1 MVYELLS
8 QKRGNRIFLLA
19 VDHVEAYCIIKRGGL
34 LGSQKV
40 VHIPNIPIGMK
51 ELTGQDEENIRT
63 GIKLKVDVIMIPGV
77 RDAAFF
83 NSVKHFIGKFL
94 YFIGIS
100 KNFYIEIIV
109 QENGNDID
117 LYAKIDNSIGLE
129 NIDEIISVADGVF
142 LHCPNL
148 SMEFRCDRTF
158 LVQKKILSK
167 CIIVSIRFISAHTS
181 WV

>member
-1 MVYELLS
+1 M
-8 QKRGNRIFLLA
+8 
-19 VDHVEAYCIIKRGGL
+19 YCVIKRGGL

-51 ELTGQDEENIRT
+51 ELTLQDEENIRI

-77 RDAAFF
+77 RDAEFF
-83 NSVKHFIGKFL
+83 NSVKHFVGKFS
-94 YFIGIS
+94 YFKDIFNSTYIS
-100 KNFYIEIIV
+100 FIA

-148 SMEFRCDRTF
+148 SMEIGCDRICMA
-158 LVQKKILSK
+158 QKKILSK
-167 CIIVSIRFISAHTS
+167 CIIVSFRFTYLFKFNFYVIQVIFQDLT
-181 WV
+181 